1 MVAGV
6 LARGMLG
13 GEGRGRNAFWA
24 GWRVRRS
31 AIGKAG
37 PFVRPDSSQS
47 WGEGASAPGVLVVPA
62 RVAAEDDLVRAGR
75 ARRGVRL
82 GAVLAG
88 LARDLAAARREIA
101 VLKRENV
108 ALRERLDAGA

>member
-1 MVAGV
+1 M
-6 LARGMLG
+6 
-13 GEGRGRNAFWA
+13 
-24 GWRVRRS
+24 
-31 AIGKAG
+31 
-37 PFVRPDSSQS
+37 
-47 WGEGASAPGVLVVPA
+47 
-62 RVAAEDDLVRAGR
+62 RAGR